1 LNDVASWA
9 WLEGRVMPLAEA
21 TVALSSPGFL
31 LGDGVFETL
40 RARHGRLFRPEW
52 HWERMAH
59 GLEVLGIDP
68 GVLETV
74 EIAVHEVCAAAAVSL
89 DDIYLRVQVVREPNG
104 EGPARG
110 RVTAIARPCP
120 TYPPHWFRDGVSL
133 GVADL
138 RCDPHAPLS
147 GVKSLSYLPHTLAR
161 RRAQGRGFDE
171 ALILNTEGHVCESA
185 YGNLIARNEHVLYSP
200 GREEGALDGVTRH
213 VLLDWAK
220 SKGYAVE
227 TRLPWTVLAEAEE
240 VVLVSTLAGVV
251 PVAAIEHLPQAR
263 FAGAGGE
270 LATKMRAAYESLL
283 DEK

>member
-1 LNDVASWA
+1 
-9 WLEGRVMPLAEA
+9 MPLSEA
-21 TVALSSPGFL
+21 TVALASPGFL

-40 RARHGRLFRPEW
+40 RARQGRIFRPEW

-68 GVLETV
+68 AVLETV
-74 EIAVHEVCAAAAVSL
+74 ETAVHEVCAAAAPVL
-89 DDIYLRVQVVREPNG
+89 DDIYLRVQVVREPHDD
-104 EGPARG
+104 GPAHG

-120 TYPPHWFRDGVSL
+120 AYPPHWYRDGVSL

-138 RCDPHAPLS
+138 RSDPNAPLS
-147 GVKSLSYLPHTLAR
+147 GVKSLSYLPQTLAR

-171 ALILNTEGHVCESA
+171 ALILNTEGRVCESA
-185 YGNLIARNEHVLYSP
+185 YGNVIARIERVLYAP
-200 GREEGALDGVTRH
+200 GREEGALDGVTRRA
-213 VLLDWAK
+213 LLDWAK
-220 SKGYAVE
+220 SEGYVVE

-263 FAGAGGE
+263 FVGAAGE
-270 LATKMRAAYESLL
+270 LATAMRAAYEALL
-283 DEK
+283 NGQE

>member
-1 LNDVASWA
+1 MNEVMSWA
-9 WLEGRVMPLAEA
+9 WLEGRVVPLAEA
-21 TVALSSPGFL
+21 TVALSGPGFL

-40 RARHGRLFRPEW
+40 RARRGKLFRPEW

-68 GVLETV
+68 AVLETV
-74 EIAVHEVCAAAAVSL
+74 ETATHEVCAAAAPML
-89 DDIYLRVQVVREPNG
+89 DDISLRVQVVREPNG

-120 TYPPHWFRDGVSL
+120 AYPPHWYRDGVSL

-138 RCDPHAPLS
+138 RCDPHAPLA
-147 GVKSLSYLPHTLAR
+147 GVKSLSYLPQTLAR

-171 ALILNTEGHVCESA
+171 ALILNTEGRVCESA
-185 YGNLIARNEHVLYSP
+185 YGNVIARIEHALYSP
-200 GREEGALDGVTRH
+200 GREEGALDGVTRRS
-213 VLLDWAK
+213 LLDWAK
-220 SKGYAVE
+220 AEGYAVE

-251 PVAAIEHLPQAR
+251 PVAVIEHLPQAR
-263 FAGAGGE
+263 FADAKGE
-270 LATKMRAAYESLL
+270 LFLAMRAAYETLL
-283 DEK
+283 NE

>member
-1 LNDVASWA
+1 MNDVASWA

-40 RARHGRLFRPEW
+40 RARHGRIFRPEW

-68 GVLETV
+68 AVLETV
-74 EIAVHEVCAAAAVSL
+74 ETAVHEVCDAAASLL
-89 DDIYLRVQVVREPNG
+89 DDIYLRVQVVRELNHD
-104 EGPARG
+104 GPARG
-110 RVTAIARPCP
+110 RVSTIARPCP
-120 TYPPHWFRDGVSL
+120 TYPPHWYRDGVSL

-138 RCDPHAPLS
+138 RSDPHAPLS

-171 ALILNTEGHVCESA
+171 ALILNTEGRVCESA
-185 YGNLIARNEHVLYSP
+185 YGNVIARIDHVLYSP
-200 GREEGALDGVTRH
+200 GREEGALDGVTRR
-213 VLLDWAK
+213 VLLDWAQ
-220 SKGYAVE
+220 SQGYAIE
-227 TRLPWTVLAEAEE
+227 TRLPWMVLAEAEE

-251 PVAAIEHLPQAR
+251 PVAAIEHLPQTH
-263 FAGAGGE
+263 FAGAKGK
-270 LATKMRAAYESLL
+270 LFSALRAAYEKLL
-283 DEK
+283 NE